1 MMLEI
6 KEVEQDRMY
15 IRKNL
20 IEILV
25 GQDKFCWKTVN
36 DNIISRIRIK

>member
-25 GQDKFCWKTVN
+25 GQDKFC
-36 DNIISRIRIK
+36 

>member
-6 KEVEQDRMY
+6 KEVVQYRMY

-20 IEILV
+20 IEVLV
-25 GQDKFCWKTVN
+25 GQGEFC
-36 DNIISRIRIK
+36 SH